1 MNRAA
6 GAALFAL
13 LAFAAN
19 SVLCRMAL
27 RQTHI
32 DPASFTGIRLV
43 AGAVTLWILVQVSRK
58 HRAAGGGNWPSAFA
72 LLAYAIAFSFAY
84 VGLTTGTGALLLFG
98 AVQVVMIAAGFFAG
112 ERIDRTV
119 VLGWLLAVAGLILL
133 LLPGIAAPPALE
145 ALFMLIAGIA
155 WGIYSLR
162 GRRSTDA
169 LADTAGNFVRS
180 VPGVLL
186 ISALCWPRRSA
197 DPEGIVLAA
206 LSGSLASGLGYA
218 AWYTAMPR
226 LGAIVAANAQL
237 SVPVIAALAGG
248 AMVHV
253 AFQALPAGRFGVVLG
268 GIGPGSARPTTTPG
282 ARSSIGT

>member
-58 HRAAGGGNWPSAFA
+58 HRAAGGNWPSAFA

-98 AVQVVMIAAGFFAG
+98 AVQVVMNAAGVFAG
-112 ERIDRTV
+112 EGTDR
-119 VLGWLLAVAGLILL
+119 AVR
-133 LLPGIAAPPALE
+133 PGRVGAC
-145 ALFMLIAGIA
+145 
-155 WGIYSLR
+155 R
-162 GRRSTDA
+162 GRVPLLCSA
-169 LADTAGNFVRS
+169 PAAAAGHC
-180 VPGVLL
+180 
-186 ISALCWPRRSA
+186 A
-197 DPEGIVLAA
+197 
-206 LSGSLASGLGYA
+206 
-218 AWYTAMPR
+218 
-226 LGAIVAANAQL
+226 
-237 SVPVIAALAGG
+237 
-248 AMVHV
+248 
-253 AFQALPAGRFGVVLG
+253 
-268 GIGPGSARPTTTPG
+268 
-282 ARSSIGT
+282 

>member
-98 AVQVVMIAAGFFAG
+98 AVQIVMIAAGFFG
-112 ERIDRTV
+112 GGQNYRTP
-119 VLGWLLAVAGLILL
+119 VLGWLLAVRGPILL
-133 LLPGIAAPPALE
+133 LLPGISAPPAPQ
-145 ALFMLIAGIA
+145 APFMLIAG
-155 WGIYSLR
+155 R
-162 GRRSTDA
+162 A
-169 LADTAGNFVRS
+169 LACHF
-180 VPGVLL
+180 L
-186 ISALCWPRRSA
+186 PR
-197 DPEGIVLAA
+197 
-206 LSGSLASGLGYA
+206 
-218 AWYTAMPR
+218 T
-226 LGAIVAANAQL
+226 
-237 SVPVIAALAGG
+237 
-248 AMVHV
+248 
-253 AFQALPAGRFGVVLG
+253 
-268 GIGPGSARPTTTPG
+268 
-282 ARSSIGT
+282 

>member
-84 VGLTTGTGALLLFG
+84 VGLTTGTGASRDRKSTRLNSSHDQISY
-98 AVQVVMIAAGFFAG
+98 AV
-112 ERIDRTV
+112 
-119 VLGWLLAVAGLILL
+119 
-133 LLPGIAAPPALE
+133 
-145 ALFMLIAGIA
+145 
-155 WGIYSLR
+155 
-162 GRRSTDA
+162 
-169 LADTAGNFVRS
+169 
-180 VPGVLL
+180 
-186 ISALCWPRRSA
+186 
-197 DPEGIVLAA
+197 
-206 LSGSLASGLGYA
+206 
-218 AWYTAMPR
+218 
-226 LGAIVAANAQL
+226 
-237 SVPVIAALAGG
+237 
-248 AMVHV
+248 
-253 AFQALPAGRFGVVLG
+253 
-268 GIGPGSARPTTTPG
+268 
-282 ARSSIGT
+282 

>member
-19 SVLCRMAL
+19 SVLSRMAL

-98 AVQVVMIAAGFFAG
+98 AVQVVMIAAGVFSGGRNYPAG
-112 ERIDRTV
+112 GLR
-119 VLGWLLAVAGLILL
+119 LALAVAGPVPLL
-133 LLPGIAAPPALE
+133 LFRLAPPPALPTP
-145 ALFMLIAGIA
+145 F
-155 WGIYSLR
+155 
-162 GRRSTDA
+162 
-169 LADTAGNFVRS
+169 
-180 VPGVLL
+180 LL
-186 ISALCWPRRSA
+186 
-197 DPEGIVLAA
+197 
-206 LSGSLASGLGYA
+206 LASTALG
-218 AWYTAMPR
+218 
-226 LGAIVAANAQL
+226 
-237 SVPVIAALAGG
+237 
-248 AMVHV
+248 
-253 AFQALPAGRFGVVLG
+253 
-268 GIGPGSARPTTTPG
+268 
-282 ARSSIGT
+282 